1 MCRFGGIL
9 LHADRFKHINN
20 VARILLQETGV
31 GTKVTHVPISVQCSD
46 CQSRI
51 YDHACMCIASISSTR
66 RMSRRPSQK
75 GKG

>member
-20 VARILLQETGV
+20 VARMLLQETGV
-31 GTKVTHVPISVQCSD
+31 GTKVTHVPISVQCNE

-51 YDHACMCIASISSTR
+51 YNHACVLLLYLAQGGCQEGQVKR
-66 RMSRRPSQK
+66 EK
-75 GKG
+75 D